1 MKVLCYQEV
10 VRPHRCSCPMSGHCK
25 GVCIPDTMVC
35 ALVRGFPRE
44 VRRGWQSQKP
54 LIFMHFHEVF
64 LGSQHEIWSKQ
75 HNGKVRAY
83 LSHELVSCRVQ
94 HWRRN
99 TRFVLERSLK
109 GSAMRYPTTHTISRL
124 LTTKGTYG
132 RSPRGTL
139 VSTKK
144 SCSFFEPGDPNG

>member
-75 HNGKVRAY
+75 HNGKVRSAISASRSIIGEGEGFLNSIAV
-83 LSHELVSCRVQ
+83 LSMVHRGAHLQSQTLLALCG
-94 HWRRN
+94 
-99 TRFVLERSLK
+99 LRS
-109 GSAMRYPTTHTISRL
+109 S
-124 LTTKGTYG
+124 
-132 RSPRGTL
+132 
-139 VSTKK
+139 
-144 SCSFFEPGDPNG
+144 

>member
-1 MKVLCYQEV
+1 MKVLCSQEV

-75 HNGKVRAY
+75 HNGKVSDFDVITDLRVCCMCQYDAALAFRKLTHGY
-83 LSHELVSCRVQ
+83 PGGQPIYWKSSC
-94 HWRRN
+94 
-99 TRFVLERSLK
+99 LGECRSAIAK
-109 GSAMRYPTTHTISRL
+109 
-124 LTTKGTYG
+124 
-132 RSPRGTL
+132 
-139 VSTKK
+139 
-144 SCSFFEPGDPNG
+144 

>member
-1 MKVLCYQEV
+1 MKVLCSQEV

-75 HNGKVRAY
+75 HNGKVRW
-83 LSHELVSCRVQ
+83 LWL
-94 HWRRN
+94 
-99 TRFVLERSLK
+99 
-109 GSAMRYPTTHTISRL
+109 THFF
-124 LTTKGTYG
+124 TKGG
-132 RSPRGTL
+132 FGNRGVAQRFQKPL
-139 VSTKK
+139 VLL
-144 SCSFFEPGDPNG
+144 N

>member
-1 MKVLCYQEV
+1 MKVLCSQEV

-75 HNGKVRAY
+75 HNGKV
-83 LSHELVSCRVQ
+83 
-94 HWRRN
+94 
-99 TRFVLERSLK
+99 
-109 GSAMRYPTTHTISRL
+109 
-124 LTTKGTYG
+124 
-132 RSPRGTL
+132 
-139 VSTKK
+139 
-144 SCSFFEPGDPNG
+144 SFFLFFNCGESIGSCPVYSSDCINIFP

>member
-1 MKVLCYQEV
+1 MKVLCSQEV

-75 HNGKVRAY
+75 HNGKVRNVFPLLLPEVEGAT
-83 LSHELVSCRVQ
+83 LFCQ
-94 HWRRN
+94 
-99 TRFVLERSLK
+99 TRYS
-109 GSAMRYPTTHTISRL
+109 M
-124 LTTKGTYG
+124 
-132 RSPRGTL
+132 
-139 VSTKK
+139 
-144 SCSFFEPGDPNG
+144 

>member
-1 MKVLCYQEV
+1 MKVLCSQEV
-10 VRPHRCSCPMSGHCK
+10 VRSHRCSCPMSGHCK

-75 HNGKVRAY
+75 HNGKVSLFSSYQAPASARAGCVPLLYSTPCEVFPVMMPGRFPLKDDFTSY
-83 LSHELVSCRVQ
+83 LLSQ
-94 HWRRN
+94 
-99 TRFVLERSLK
+99 
-109 GSAMRYPTTHTISRL
+109 I
-124 LTTKGTYG
+124 
-132 RSPRGTL
+132 
-139 VSTKK
+139 
-144 SCSFFEPGDPNG
+144 